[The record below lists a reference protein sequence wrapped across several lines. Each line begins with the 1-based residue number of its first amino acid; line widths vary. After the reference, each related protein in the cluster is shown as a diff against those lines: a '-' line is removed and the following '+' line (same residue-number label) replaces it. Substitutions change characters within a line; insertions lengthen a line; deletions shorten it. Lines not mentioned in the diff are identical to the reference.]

1 MNKTSIIVLII
12 VLAGVGFFLWKS
24 SVKKEPVVE
33 TPVQAL
39 DRETQADA
47 TASIEAQ
54 LNAINTDSTTDEDL
68 RGVDEDIKSL

>member
-12 VLAGVGFFLWKS
+12 VLAGVGLFLWKS

-33 TPVQAL
+33 TSVQAL

-68 RGVDEDIKSL
+68 RAVDEDIKSL